1 MSLPDIK
8 ERIKQACQR
17 SERQPSEVQLI
28 AVSKGHSL
36 EQIQQHILSYGTF
49 ALGENRVQ
57 EWRDKNAA
65 RPEIEWHFIG
75 NLQRNKVK
83 YCQNISLFH
92 SVNSERLANEINKRA
107 EQWGKVVNVLL
118 EINVAAEAS
127 KEGASLNE
135 AEALKT
141 HLQDLPHLNL
151 RGLMTMAPY
160 DSNPENAR
168 PYFRRL
174 RELRD
179 AWGLQELS
187 MGMSGDFEVAIEEG
201 STMVRIGSA
210 LFR

>member
-1 MSLPDIK
+1 MSLPEIQ
-8 ERIKQACQR
+8 ERINRACVR
-17 SERQPSEVQLI
+17 SGRQPSEVQLI
-28 AVSKGHSL
+28 AVSKNHSL
-36 EQIQQHILSYGTF
+36 EQIQQHVLRYGSF
-49 ALGENRVQ
+49 PLGENRVQ
-57 EWRDKNAA
+57 EWREKNAA

-83 YCQNISLFH
+83 YCQNIHLFH
-92 SVNSERLANEINKRA
+92 SVNSERLADEINKRA
-107 EQWGKVVNVLL
+107 EQWGKHVGVLL

-127 KEGASLNE
+127 KEGVTLAE

-141 HLQDLPHLNL
+141 HMQGLAHLHL

-160 DSNPENAR
+160 DANPENAR

-201 STMVRIGSA
+201 ATMVRIGSA